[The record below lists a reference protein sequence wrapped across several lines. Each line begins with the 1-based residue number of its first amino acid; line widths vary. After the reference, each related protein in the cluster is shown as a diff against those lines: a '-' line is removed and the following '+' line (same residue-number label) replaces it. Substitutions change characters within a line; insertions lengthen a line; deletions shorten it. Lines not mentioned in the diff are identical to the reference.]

1 MRIKREDKNKCGI
14 YCIKNITTNKV
25 YIGKSKNIYNR
36 MMQHQYNLRKKSKD
50 ENRYLINA

>member
-1 MRIKREDKNKCGI
+1 MKIKREDKNKCGI